1 MTIVC
6 SADVIEFLTE
16 ATLTRATTTMTRRQA
31 LAGVALLP
39 TLAVTTTR
47 STLAQGGAPFQ
58 IIVGYPP
65 GGGSDVLARLLGDPR
80 ANLTG
85 RNVIVKNVPGAGGQI
100 AATSLLRDGGD
111 GLSIL
116 SINHP
121 DLFMAVERSNGA
133 LKAQDFQIIM
143 VDVQDPRIFLVKA
156 DSPFD
161 SFATFVKRAK
171 AEPGK
176 LAVSVTAA
184 SAQELFA
191 KWLFNALGL
200 DVIVVGYK
208 GGAEAANA
216 LLSDTVVANI
226 GDDFGRMGLRTMTKA
241 LFVGSQAQS
250 PRWPEAP
257 TLTEALAPF
266 GVRLPTPNFL
276 ARYGVYVVPSALKT
290 NNSVAYLELQQALL
304 QARASPEFQ
313 NYIAK
318 SQLQD
323 LSIGRPGED
332 FETAFATDMVEI
344 RKIK

>member
-1 MTIVC
+1 MVRHFTW
-6 SADVIEFLTE
+6 
-16 ATLTRATTTMTRRQA
+16 RRQ
-31 LAGVALLP
+31 
-39 TLAVTTTR
+39 R
-47 STLAQGGAPFQ
+47 
-58 IIVGYPP
+58 
-65 GGGSDVLARLLGDPR
+65 
-80 ANLTG
+80 LTG
-85 RNVIVKNVPGAGGQI
+85 DHNPFIASRAGNVD
-100 AATSLLRDGGD
+100 RD
-111 GLSIL
+111 
-116 SINHP
+116 
-121 DLFMAVERSNGA
+121 A
-133 LKAQDFQIIM
+133 
-143 VDVQDPRIFLVKA
+143 
-156 DSPFD
+156 
-161 SFATFVKRAK
+161 FANRR
-171 AEPGK
+171 
-176 LAVSVTAA
+176 
-184 SAQELFA
+184 Q
-191 KWLFNALGL
+191 
-200 DVIVVGYK
+200 